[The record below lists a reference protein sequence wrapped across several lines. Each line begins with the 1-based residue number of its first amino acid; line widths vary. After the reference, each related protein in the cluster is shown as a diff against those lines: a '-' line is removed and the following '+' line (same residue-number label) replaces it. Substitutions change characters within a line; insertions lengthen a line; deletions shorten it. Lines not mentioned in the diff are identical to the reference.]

1 MALLLR
7 ESHSKVIMF
16 FFALLTRSSMP
27 RSSVSYP
34 GECLGQL
41 GHGLVEGDVL
51 EELDPREEDVD
62 SHRAVD
68 RPSPES

>member
-1 MALLLR
+1 M
-7 ESHSKVIMF
+7 SHSVDGSCE
-16 FFALLTRSSMP
+16 LR
-27 RSSVSYP
+27 
-34 GECLGQL
+34 
-41 GHGLVEGDVL
+41 HGLVEGDVL